1 MDIRKTQQGQD
12 QPRKAGTTAQID
24 EGSGARRDQGP
35 KLGRIQK
42 MAAPDVIERLRA
54 DEIDRLLPFGD
65 EGGVGLEALECF
77 T

>member
-12 QPRKAGTTAQID
+12 QPRKAGATAQVD
-24 EGSGARRDQGP
+24 ESLGARRDQGP

-42 MAAPDVIERLRA
+42 MAAPDVVERFRA
-54 DEIDRLLPFGD
+54 DEIDRLLPFDD
-65 EGGVGLEALECF
+65 ECGIGLEALECF